1 MCEVKKTR
9 AEIIKELEQR
19 LSSYEGCVIGTK
31 EWGIFNKGRISATI
45 DAISILKESKK
56 GKK

>member
-9 AEIIKELEQR
+9 AELIKELEQR

-45 DAISILKESKK
+45 DAISILKESKSRN
-56 GKK
+56 